1 MAVGLFE
8 KNFGQAKKYTDFGSE
23 NFKNSAENT
32 ALESITLLKN
42 DNGILPLSK
51 NAKILVSGPAAN
63 SLNSPNGAWTH
74 TWQGVDSNYN
84 SKDAKTIL
92 EALKLAVGDSNISFS
107 KGAEMYYENGW
118 EQCRLTEIED
128 FKEKAKNSDI
138 ILLCLGELPSTEK
151 PGDIRSLDLPAE
163 QIELAK
169 IAYATGKKVVIVLT
183 EARPRILH
191 SIVEGASGIIQTYLP
206 GDYGANALAKI
217 LFGDVNPSGKLP
229 YTYPKYNGVIE
240 FYDHPK
246 SVDRSKANDFNAFDP
261 EWEFGY
267 GLSYTQFAYSNLVLS
282 SSEMKSED
290 ILVVRVTITNTGEI
304 AGKEVVQLFLSD
316 NVASMVPAGKRLK
329 GFEKIALL
337 PNETKTVQFKLT
349 KKDLEF
355 SDANGKWITE
365 PGSFDV
371 RVNQLKTS
379 FDFK

>member
-1 MAVGLFE
+1 
-8 KNFGQAKKYTDFGSE
+8 
-23 NFKNSAENT
+23 
-32 ALESITLLKN
+32 
-42 DNGILPLSK
+42 
-51 NAKILVSGPAAN
+51 
-63 SLNSPNGAWTH
+63 
-74 TWQGVDSNYN
+74 
-84 SKDAKTIL
+84 
-92 EALKLAVGDSNISFS
+92 
-107 KGAEMYYENGW
+107 
-118 EQCRLTEIED
+118 
-128 FKEKAKNSDI
+128 
-138 ILLCLGELPSTEK
+138 LGELPSTEK
-151 PGDIRSLDLPAE
+151 PGDIRSLDLHAE
-163 QIELAK
+163 QIELTK

-206 GDYGANALAKI
+206 GDFGAQALSKI

-282 SSEMKSED
+282 STKMKSED
-290 ILVVRVTITNTGEI
+290 TLVVRVSITNTGKR

-337 PNETKTVQFKLT
+337 PDETKTVQFKLT

-355 SDANGKWITE
+355 SDANGKWIVE
-365 PGSFDV
+365 PGSFEV

-379 FDFK
+379 FDFN